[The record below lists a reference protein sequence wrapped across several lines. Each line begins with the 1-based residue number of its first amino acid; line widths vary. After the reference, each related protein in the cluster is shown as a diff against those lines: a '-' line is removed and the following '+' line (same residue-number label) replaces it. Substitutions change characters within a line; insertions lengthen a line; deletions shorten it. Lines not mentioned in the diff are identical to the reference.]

1 MKRKKPLDFVGHTI
15 IERRLRGRRAQHDW
29 LWLRLLLLYSLRK
42 IDLCALC
49 HTKMQRKQT
58 LFQDYPSNSNTDGL
72 AIFEVIEIF
81 DERKIFVGSDFTSML
96 YIAKGDIAYK

>member
-1 MKRKKPLDFVGHTI
+1 
-15 IERRLRGRRAQHDW
+15 
-29 LWLRLLLLYSLRK
+29 
-42 IDLCALC
+42 
-49 HTKMQRKQT
+49 MQRKQT